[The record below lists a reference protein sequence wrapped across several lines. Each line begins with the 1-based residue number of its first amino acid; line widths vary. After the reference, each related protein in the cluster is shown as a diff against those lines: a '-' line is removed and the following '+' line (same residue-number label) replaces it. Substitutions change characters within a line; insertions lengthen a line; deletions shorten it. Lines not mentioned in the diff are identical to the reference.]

1 MAHAVAGQTAR
12 ARAELE
18 RYEAEVPIGVRRGR
32 WSWYEARGWLALA
45 EGRAQDAVAAF
56 TAGRLVDGCPD
67 CGNWEEG
74 LAFERANQ
82 PDSALAAYQRAVAIG
97 STRKPNGDIWG
108 LGPSLQRLGELYESR
123 GDTARALE
131 AYSRLLELWKDADP
145 VLQPAVTAVRARM
158 AHLTGEAK

>member
-1 MAHAVAGQTAR
+1 MYKRQ
-12 ARAELE
+12 
-18 RYEAEVPIGVRRGR
+18 
-32 WSWYEARGWLALA
+32 
-45 EGRAQDAVAAF
+45 
-56 TAGRLVDGCPD
+56 
-67 CGNWEEG
+67 
-74 LAFERANQ
+74 
-82 PDSALAAYQRAVAIG
+82 AYQRAVAIG
-97 STRKPNGDIWG
+97 STWKPNGDIWG